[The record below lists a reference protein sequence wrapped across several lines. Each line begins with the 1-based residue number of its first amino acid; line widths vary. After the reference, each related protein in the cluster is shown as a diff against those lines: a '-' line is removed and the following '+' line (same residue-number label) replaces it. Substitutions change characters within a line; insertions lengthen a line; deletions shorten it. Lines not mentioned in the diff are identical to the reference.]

1 MRCSESPQTA
11 CTRSA
16 DGDVTAS
23 SPPSWPV
30 STAREPLTSPP
41 REAEQSSIATDAGAR
56 QLRHV
61 LRDRELAAAV
71 RVPPARG
78 QPVRSGLAA
87 APDLLEGALGGGA
100 GDAPRPVLLD
110 VLVGIERGAAQREVA
125 TRVHDHVVE
134 GPDARGGRGSRQV
147 DLGMVHAMARE
158 EAGRPHGLP
167 EELEDRVT
175 ALERVLAAAVRDD
188 RVGREAFGHLVPE
201 LL

>member
-61 LRDRELAAAV
+61 LRDRQVAAAV

-87 APDLLEGALGGGA
+87 APDLLEGALVGGA
-100 GDAPRPVLLD
+100 GGAPRPLLLD
-110 VLVGIERGAAQREVA
+110 VLVGLERGAPPREVA
-125 TRVHDHVVE
+125 ARGHHPRAE
-134 GPDARGGRGSRQV
+134 GP
-147 DLGMVHAMARE
+147 
-158 EAGRPHGLP
+158 
-167 EELEDRVT
+167 
-175 ALERVLAAAVRDD
+175 AA
-188 RVGREAFGHLVPE
+188 P
-201 LL
+201 